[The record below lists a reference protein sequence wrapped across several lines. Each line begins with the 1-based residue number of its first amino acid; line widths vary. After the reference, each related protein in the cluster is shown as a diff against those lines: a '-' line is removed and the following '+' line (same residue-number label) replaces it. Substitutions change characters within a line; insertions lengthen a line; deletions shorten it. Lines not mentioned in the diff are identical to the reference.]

1 MSDVP
6 RNDADRPDPQVE
18 RAVASWL
25 RDEPDRVPDDLVE
38 GALSRSRA
46 SSQRPSWAARWHQ
59 RETTQPRQAL
69 AAGAALTAVV
79 VVAVVLGVSMWRTAP
94 DQGTIS
100 ASAVASPAA
109 SPVGSASVPFDG
121 RIDTTYQLESK
132 ATALGSGFGSLWVGD
147 ETGRLLRIDPA
158 DGSVQA
164 TIELDGIPCGPIAPA
179 ATSLWLATCG
189 ASGVI
194 EFAETTR
201 IDPAANTVANVYD
214 DGAGDGFGA
223 SAMNGL
229 IWFVSDAEQGRVTA
243 VDAETGEHV
252 RDLDIGVPIHHLTA
266 GFGSLWVNPIGRPAV
281 LRVDPESG
289 DVLAEVALSGDSG
302 YLTTSSDAIWVAE
315 PHQWLAERIDPVAD
329 RVAAELGAAPG
340 ADHIAVA
347 PDGLVW
353 VLTDEELVAID
364 GAADREVD
372 RLSVPSH
379 VAFGGV
385 ATHVLALHEDQVWF
399 ADQDSLVRIRVP

>member
-6 RNDADRPDPQVE
+6 RNDPDRPDPQVE

-38 GALSRSRA
+38 GAISRSRA
-46 SSQRPSWAARWHQ
+46 SSQRLSWAARWHQ
-59 RETTQPRQAL
+59 RGTMQPTQAL
-69 AAGAALTAVV
+69 TAGAALTAAV

-94 DQGTIS
+94 DQGTT
-100 ASAVASPAA
+100 APSAVPSPD
-109 SPVGSASVPFDG
+109 GSASIPFDG

-164 TIELDGIPCGPIAPA
+164 TIELDGVACGPIAPA

-194 EFAETTR
+194 AFAETTR
-201 IDPAANTVANVYD
+201 IDPTSNTVANVYD

-229 IWFVSDAEQGRVTA
+229 IWFVSDVDQGRVTA

-252 RDLDIGVPIHHLTA
+252 RDLDVGVPIHYLTA

-281 LRVDPESG
+281 LRVDPNSG

-302 YLTTSSDAIWVAE
+302 YLTTSADAIWVAE
-315 PHQWLAERIDPVAD
+315 PHQWLVGRIDPVAD
-329 RVAAELGAAPG
+329 QVAAELQAAPG
-340 ADHIAVA
+340 VDHIAVA

-353 VLTDEELVAID
+353 ALADEELLAID
-364 GAADREVD
+364 GAEDREVD

-379 VAFGGV
+379 VAFDGV